1 MDIEKRDEQI
11 YKLREKGAT
20 FSHISSLFNIS
31 TTRVT
36 QLYYR
41 TRYKKEHYDTW
52 PPLMKML
59 STRSKNALTNYF
71 RNENILDNL
80 HNGIFRAK
88 IIVLRR
94 WGSWVTDFPR
104 PRTNPKL
111 PLENMVTGLAEIEL
125 DDCNSPRYTIL

>member
-11 YKLREKGAT
+11 YKLREEGAM

-41 TRYKKEHYDTW
+41 TRYKKEYYDTW

-59 STRSKNALTNYF
+59 STRPKNALTNYF
-71 RNENILDNL
+71 RNENILDNPQKIAGL
-80 HNGIFRAK
+80 DRVKLAK
-88 IIVLRR
+88 IKNLGRKSLKEIAFALHAI
-94 WGSWVTDFPR
+94 GYIEDMDSW
-104 PRTNPKL
+104 
-111 PLENMVTGLAEIEL
+111 
-125 DDCNSPRYTIL
+125 

>member
-11 YKLREKGAT
+11 YKLREEGAT

-59 STRSKNALTNYF
+59 STRPKNALTNYF
-71 RNENILDNL
+71 RNENILDNPQKIAGL
-80 HNGIFRAK
+80 GRVKLAK
-88 IIVLRR
+88 IKNLGRKSVNEIAFALHAI
-94 WGSWVTDFPR
+94 GYIEDMDSW
-104 PRTNPKL
+104 
-111 PLENMVTGLAEIEL
+111 
-125 DDCNSPRYTIL
+125 